1 MECILPLPNLLS
13 SISGLPNASEPI
25 PGWVTGGQPTEQQ
38 LREFKAAG
46 GEVVVDNRDPM
57 EPRSFDEPAVVRA
70 AGLEY
75 VNLPIVEGAATADTM
90 KRMHEVLRT
99 LEGRKTLVH
108 CNSGNRTSAGLIPY
122 LMIDKGMEEEA
133 AVDVAMHG
141 GLRSAELMELA
152 LRYVVNRSPRS

>member
-1 MECILPLPNLLS
+1 MPSLLTS
-13 SISGLPNASEPI
+13 LTGLPNAAEPV
-25 PGWVTGGQPTEQQ
+25 PGLITGGQPSEQQ
-38 LREFKAAG
+38 LKAFKAAG

-57 EPRSFDEPAVVRA
+57 EPRPFDEPVVVRA

-90 KRMHEVLRT
+90 KRMHEVLRK

-122 LMIDKGMEEEA
+122 LMIDKSMEEEA
-133 AVDVAMHG
+133 AVDVAMRG

-152 LRYVVNRSPRS
+152 LRYVGNRSPRS

>member
-1 MECILPLPNLLS
+1 MTSQLLGVL
-13 SISGLPNASEPI
+13 SGLPNASEPI

-38 LREFKAAG
+38 LRDFKAAG

-57 EPRSFDEPAVVRA
+57 EPRPFDEPAAVRA

-90 KRMHEVLRT
+90 KRMHEVLRK
-99 LEGRKTLVH
+99 LEGRKALVH

-122 LMIDKGMEEEA
+122 LMVDKSMEEEA
-133 AVDVAMHG
+133 AVDVAMRG

-152 LRYVVNRSPRS
+152 LRYVGNRSPKS